1 VPGRPLNSETGLW
14 GGVEGYGVTEN
25 PFFQELP
32 SIISMLEGSAWRR
45 PSTCHKAGD
54 PRPDAGPQSE
64 KLGAQ
69 QPAKVIGQPAW
80 TNQAHVSAHNVPYLW
95 GKSPML

>member
-1 VPGRPLNSETGLW
+1 M
-14 GGVEGYGVTEN
+14 
-25 PFFQELP
+25 
-32 SIISMLEGSAWRR
+32 ISMLEGSAWRR

-69 QPAKVIGQPAW
+69 QPAMVIGQRAW
-80 TNQAHVSAHNVPYLW
+80 TNQAHVSAHNVPYLGQHVDDVTASHVLTT
-95 GKSPML
+95 GKMRGSRTSR